1 MNIPQYEN
9 LEKLKE
15 QFKKNELSI
24 NSFIQKL
31 KKKKPKKL
39 DDVVHELHIEA
50 FSKFDCLTC
59 ANCCKTISP
68 IITDK
73 DIERISHSMKIKA
86 VDFIAKY
93 LKIDE
98 DQDYVFKSSP
108 CPFLMHDNYC
118 IIYEN
123 RPKACRE
130 YPHTDRARF
139 YQILDLTFKNCEV
152 CPVVYNIVNTLKTNE
167 W

>member
-1 MNIPQYEN
+1 MNTPQYRN
-9 LEKLKE
+9 PEKLTE
-15 QFKKNELSI
+15 QFKKNELSF
-24 NSFIQKL
+24 NSIVQKL
-31 KKKKPKKL
+31 KNKKPKKL
-39 DDVVHELHIEA
+39 DDVVHDLHDEA
-50 FSKFDCLTC
+50 FRKFDCLTC
-59 ANCCKTISP
+59 ANCCKSISP

-73 DIERISHSMKIKA
+73 DIDRISRSLKMKA

-98 DQDYVFKSSP
+98 DRDYVFKSSP
-108 CPFLMHDNYC
+108 CPFLATDNYC
-118 IIYEN
+118 FIYEN

-139 YQILDLTFKNCEV
+139 YQILDLTRKNCEI
-152 CPVVYNIVNTLKTNE
+152 CPVVYDIVDNLKTKE